1 MQEFIKKNI
10 YLIFLFIITLSIGF
24 LTFLT
29 FIDKG
34 FIELSDNNLQLL
46 LILNIFLLF
55 LLFVFIFLEIK
66 KAIKNDIDKDGL
78 NSNKKYITY
87 FALFTLI
94 PSLLISIFSLF
105 LFSFALE
112 KYFDKKVTTVVNNSY
127 ELARDYVEEVRNKIQ
142 SEIVLIAFDLNK
154 SKKFLNDN
162 TDEYKRFLNTQ
173 KIIRGVDEIHVINID
188 KKLLFSTL
196 EDDEPYIAP
205 VDKALNLVL
214 DDDRP
219 LKIINA
225 FENRSAA
232 IIRLQNFEDRFL
244 YVVKYLDKN
253 ISRYLTES
261 QEAINFYYTV
271 EEKSTGIKI
280 SFAIIYIIVVSL
292 LLFISISIAIRFSSR
307 FFRSINNLILASSSI
322 GEGDLNTKVPEVK
335 TDKDLEILNKNF
347 NQMIDRLKNQQEKL
361 IINERHEAW
370 GSLARKLAHEIKNP
384 LTPIQLTIDR
394 LKSKYSSQLNE
405 NDKDNFKEN
414 LKIINNQ
421 IKQIEKLVNEFSDFA
436 RMPKPI
442 FQNND
447 LVSLMNDNIK
457 LLQELDSTINIKL
470 TKDNQNIFFNCDKE
484 QLSRVFFNLIK
495 NSIESIHQKSEKVS
509 NFNKN
514 ISIELNE
521 TDDHISLVIDDNG
534 IGLSLYFYAYLGGH
548 YTSTG
553 TVNQWVNH
561 AGYTSRPD
569 MGTSWWTTSNSS
581 FMLTGVQLEAGNS
594 ASDYAHESFIET
606 LNKCKRYFHVLAHNN
621 YVFLGLGMQYYSAS
635 IFIDAGPIDMR
646 TTPTFIAK
654 QGVSGAYTYEK
665 LFGNSAQYIN
675 AIALDGK
682 TTRERCILNINGD
695 ASRQGQAVRISTHY
709 HILSNNEPHVALDAE
724 LT

>member
-1 MQEFIKKNI
+1 MYDFIKKNI

-34 FIELSDNNLQLL
+34 FIELSDKNLQLL
-46 LILNIFLLF
+46 LITNIILLT

-78 NSNKKYITY
+78 KSNKKYITY
-87 FALFTLI
+87 FALFTFI

-127 ELARDYVEEVRNKIQ
+127 ELAKNYVDEVRNKIQ
-142 SEIVLIAFDLNK
+142 SEIVLVAFDVNK

-162 TDEYKRFLNTQ
+162 VNEYKRFLKTQ
-173 KIIRGVDEIHVINID
+173 KLIRGVDEIHIID
-188 KKLLFSTL
+188 LNKKLLFSTL
-196 EDDEPYIAP
+196 EDDAPYIP
-205 VDKALNLVL
+205 PLDQALNLVL

-232 IIRLQNFEDRFL
+232 IMRLQNFEDRFI
-244 YVVKYLDKN
+244 YVVNYLDKD

-261 QEAINFYYTV
+261 EEAINFYYTV

-280 SFAIIYIIVVSL
+280 SFAIIYIIIVSL

-307 FFRSINNLILASSSI
+307 FFRSINNLILASTSI
-322 GEGDLNTKVPEVK
+322 GEGNLDIKVPEVK

-347 NQMIDRLKNQQEKL
+347 NQMIMRLKDQQEKL

-394 LKSKYSSQLNE
+394 LKNKYSSKLSKKDDE
-405 NDKDNFKEN
+405 NFSEN
-414 LKIINNQ
+414 LKVINNQ

-436 RMPKPI
+436 RMPKPV
-442 FQNND
+442 FQNNN
-447 LVSLMNDNIK
+447 LIVLINDNIK
-457 LLQELDSTINIKL
+457 LLQELDRTIKIDFIHNN
-470 TKDNQNIFFNCDKE
+470 NQLFFNGDKE
-484 QLSRVFFNLIK
+484 QLSRVFLNLIK
-495 NSIESIHQKSEKVS
+495 NSIESIQQKNEKVT

-514 ISIELNE
+514 ITIELNE
-521 TDDHISLVIDDNG
+521 FDSHISLIINDNG
-534 IGLSLYFYAYLGGH
+534 VGFK
-548 YTSTG
+548 
-553 TVNQWVNH
+553 
-561 AGYTSRPD
+561 D
-569 MGTSWWTTSNSS
+569 
-581 FMLTGVQLEAGNS
+581 
-594 ASDYAHESFIET
+594 
-606 LNKCKRYFHVLAHNN
+606 
-621 YVFLGLGMQYYSAS
+621 
-635 IFIDAGPIDMR
+635 
-646 TTPTFIAK
+646 
-654 QGVSGAYTYEK
+654 
-665 LFGNSAQYIN
+665 
-675 AIALDGK
+675 
-682 TTRERCILNINGD
+682 LNINIKEILNPYITTKKEGTGLGLSIVNKIIND
-695 ASRQGQAVRISTHY
+695 HNGSIEFISKDDGA
-709 HILSNNEPHVALDAE
+709 IIKIIFLK
-724 LT
+724 